1 MHPIIIMVCSI
12 WLQADIDCM
21 KDHLAQTVHWH
32 YLINVPG
39 QAYPL
44 RTPEE
49 MVDILRVYNGTND
62 IEGIYSRRISSRYL
76 QVSGS
81 VSSEVNVYAGITD
94 NGLN

>member
-1 MHPIIIMVCSI
+1 M
-12 WLQADIDCM
+12 QADIDCM
-21 KDHLAQTVHWH
+21 KDHLAHRVQWH
-32 YLINVPG
+32 YVINVPG

-62 IEGIYSRRISSRYL
+62 IEGIYHRRMSNRYR

-81 VSSEVNVYAGITD
+81 VTTNISVHADVTD
-94 NGLN
+94 RVST